1 MFEYQ
6 KSNDSIIITKYTG
19 NDTRVEVPETI
30 ERLPVSMLDA
40 YAFSG
45 TEVTEVA
52 LPASIERIG
61 RYAFYNCFDLH
72 VFTFHSSLRDIG
84 AGAFTGCHKVRN
96 LKIYLNQQ
104 EPTYLKDILAE
115 LPEALCVD
123 YHCGTEYARLM
134 FPEFYEEGVENT
146 PARIIEHHTHGTGLH
161 YRNCFLH
168 RVFQFQEYDRR
179 FPMALVQESPD
190 FVLELVLGRLQY
202 PFCLS
207 DNAREAYTNYLKEN
221 LDVAARYL
229 TAKKDTVRLS
239 FLMDFR
245 HRFLRVQ
252 APTFDL

>member
-6 KSNDSIIITKYTG
+6 KSNHTIIITKYTG
-19 NDTRVEVPETI
+19 KDTRVEVPETI
-30 ERLPVSMLDA
+30 EGFPVTTIDA
-40 YAFSG
+40 YAFSQ
-45 TEVTEVA
+45 TEVTDVF
-52 LPASIERIG
+52 LPDSVVRIG
-61 RYAFYNCFDLH
+61 RYAFYNCFNLH
-72 VFTFHSSLRDIG
+72 VFSFHSTLTDIG
-84 AGAFTGCHKVRN
+84 AGAFTGCHKVRR
-96 LKIYLNQQ
+96 LKIHLTKQ

-123 YHCGTEYARLM
+123 YHCGTDYACLM

-179 FPMALVQESPD
+179 FPMAVVQESSN

-207 DNAREAYTNYLKEN
+207 DNAREIYTDYLKEH
-221 LDVAARYL
+221 LDYATRYL
-229 TAKKDTVRLS
+229 TDKKDTIRLS

-245 HRFLRVQ
+245 HRFLPVQ
-252 APTFDL
+252 APAFDL